1 LKKGLKSGL
10 RKGQKG
16 SKRAK
21 KGQKGP
27 KRAKKGQKGPKR
39 AKKGSKMALLPIFL
53 LSGGPGGPRGPKS
66 PKVDSCRS

>member
-1 LKKGLKSGL
+1 MSKYLERKKGVHF
-10 RKGQKG
+10 RV
-16 SKRAK
+16 K

-53 LSGGPGGPRGPKS
+53 LSGGPGGPGGPKS